1 MGEVIVI
8 EHLTLDGVMQAPG
21 HPDEDRRD
29 GFPYGGWASD
39 RGQDPAMQEAMG
51 ARMSSTWSLLVGR
64 TTYERFAD
72 YWPKQG
78 QNPFTEALNR
88 VQKYVASTTLTEP
101 LTWQNSTLLKGD
113 AADAVAVLKEE
124 LEENLVVFGSGRL
137 VQSLMP
143 RHLVDEYVLM
153 IHPLVLGTGRR
164 LFPGSGPALSGLRL
178 ADSTTTGT
186 GVIIATYR
194 DSSA

>member
-29 GFPYGGWASD
+29 DFRHGGWAAD
-39 RGQDPAMQEAMG
+39 RSQDPAMQEAMG
-51 ARMSSTWSLLVGR
+51 ARMSSTWSLLLGR

-72 YWPKQG
+72 YWPRQEP
-78 QNPFTEALNR
+78 NPFTEALNR

-101 LTWQNSTLLKGD
+101 LPWQNSTLLKGD

-124 LEENLVVFGSGRL
+124 LNENLVVFGSGRL
-137 VQSLMP
+137 VQSLLP

-153 IHPLVLGTGRR
+153 IHPLVLGTGRL
-164 LFPGSGPALSGLRL
+164 LFPGSGSALSGLRL
-178 ADSTTTGT
+178 ADSTTTET
-186 GVIIATYR
+186 GVVIATYR